1 MLPVNVGMTVHLQ
14 SDYVFFNVQNVEDN
28 HEEAAR
34 VAPQALRLCQLVSDL
49 ELPFAII

>member
-1 MLPVNVGMTVHLQ
+1 MWVRLYIIEVTA
-14 SDYVFFNVQNVEDN
+14 FFNVQNVEDN